1 MGGRLNTIA
10 TFESGSPVTVF
21 NAYTSSFDY
30 MGDVPDQTC
39 NANLPKGDRTFTRY
53 FNTDCY
59 TDPPPDPITGIATH
73 RGNERRNNL
82 HKPGINNW
90 DMSLGKSFAWFGEG
104 RELQFRAEAFNV
116 FNHAQWLD
124 INTDDDRPSNPASQ
138 FGYMTGAR
146 NGRHM
151 QLALKFVF

>member
-1 MGGRLNTIA
+1 
-10 TFESGSPVTVF
+10 
-21 NAYTSSFDY
+21 

-53 FNTDCY
+53 LDTDRY
-59 TDPPPDPITGIATH
+59 TNPAPDPVTGIATH

-82 HKPGINNW
+82 QQPRNQQ
-90 DMSLGKSFAWFGEG
+90 LGYVAGQELPTTGG
-104 RELQFRAEAFNV
+104 RSRAAVRTEAFNV
-116 FNHAQWLD
+116 LNHAQWLG
-124 INTDDDRPSNPASQ
+124 INTYDDREVNPASQ
-138 FGYMTGAR
+138 SGYVTGAR